1 MSFYFCT
8 CCGSK
13 FLSLKGA
20 PPLSSMGKRKT
31 DGATALLESYTE
43 DLYAL
48 RGEPKKIKR
57 PKGVEK
63 QYPLTCSKCKVQIA
77 YRSVPLNKQ
86 AKFMYVLADALS
98 PDPKKRVR
106 VDGDSEEAA
115 GSGSG
120 AGSGAGSGVGAD
132 AGGNTGSGSGTA
144 AEGAGASTDADAS
157 NQPVTGQGSEGS
169 NVDGGAT
176 GGPTGGGLL
185 GSGDVPAAGAGEAG
199 HES

>member
-120 AGSGAGSGVGAD
+120 VGAD
-132 AGGNTGSGSGTA
+132 AGDNTGSGSA
-144 AEGAGASTDADAS
+144 ADAEGAGASTDAEAS
-157 NQPVTGQGSEGS
+157 NQPSTGQGSEGS

-176 GGPTGGGLL
+176 GGTTGGGLL